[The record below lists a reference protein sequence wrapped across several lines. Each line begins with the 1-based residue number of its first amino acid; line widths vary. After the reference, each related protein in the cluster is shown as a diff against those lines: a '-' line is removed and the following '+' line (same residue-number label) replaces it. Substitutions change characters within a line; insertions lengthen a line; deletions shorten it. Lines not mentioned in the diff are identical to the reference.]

1 MSAAAEK
8 LSEVELALA
17 ELRAERRRFSAMT
30 NYLTGPMFAAEIR
43 ESIKSAARQGMNP
56 LVNRKLGA
64 ELACCT
70 ESKFDAGA
78 AWLVENGLLKRHECG
93 GTPLFERAEILA
105 LIVDGKWPKF
115 ENKRAA

>member
-1 MSAAAEK
+1 MNAEAEK

-17 ELRAERRRFSAMT
+17 ELRAERGKFAVMM
-30 NYLTGPMFAAEIR
+30 NYLTSPLFAAEMM
-43 ESIKSAARQGMNP
+43 EKHAAAVRQGMNP

-64 ELACCT
+64 ELVCCT

-78 AWLVENGLLKRHECG
+78 AWLVENGLMKRHECG
-93 GTPLFERAEILA
+93 GTPLFERAEIVA
-105 LIVDGKWPKF
+105 LIVDGKWPKV